1 MWKGRLLALVRLL
14 GSCLHRVRQTGSW
27 KAQLQAPGKLRASR
41 LNRMGRLQA
50 RGKLQASLQ
59 GMKMVSRIDLLGRPP
74 DTLQGTRAMCRA
86 DWRERLHVSLVMT
99 RMADQRVKPRVTPRE
114 RMAAMLKLRKAQR
127 GSACCEPESLAHACA
142 YFAEG

>member
-59 GMKMVSRIDLLGRPP
+59 GMKMVSRID
-74 DTLQGTRAMCRA
+74 QGTRAMCRA
-86 DWRERLHVSLVMT
+86 DWRERLQVSLVMT